1 MALAMRCNCQ
11 MSFSSSF
18 ERPRFKLRSHRKRMD
33 NTTRIGRPMAS
44 VTSMTAKS
52 SESRGVKDWVNGDS
66 KKQASGGRIQQRGSG
81 DKRIDLGPSR
91 ETFTAIPRILPL
103 ALVRSRGELAV
114 VPVSRATGPA
124 EFD

>member
-66 KKQASGGRIQQRGSG
+66 KKQASRGRIQQRGGG
-81 DKRIDLGPSR
+81 DKRMDIGPSG
-91 ETFTAIPRILPL
+91 ETFTAVLGSREH
-103 ALVRSRGELAV
+103 ALVRG
-114 VPVSRATGPA
+114 RAK
-124 EFD
+124 